1 MWLCLFAATQQH
13 DQELGHL
20 QVEAIYAIL
29 YVQSTRACVGNTASK
44 EIFVALNDLVQ
55 GAASTC
61 PPLSTL
67 HHCTA
72 CMSLIGGWRN
82 FAKRQRPGAPC
93 VGSANKHGYAAT
105 GNYLHIHVFPMSLS
119 LHASAMLQRW
129 SAICRQFHL
138 QAAMPSPSDMLVA
151 FAFLFRGHAQTHMQN
166 VPYPHPAGPSRPDTL
181 PDGSNTVPARNNV
194 VRATLA
200 LWAGK
205 RMHSALCMKL

>member
-29 YVQSTRACVGNTASK
+29 YVQSTRACIGNTASK

-82 FAKRQRPGAPC
+82 FAKRQVRG
-93 VGSANKHGYAAT
+93 
-105 GNYLHIHVFPMSLS
+105 
-119 LHASAMLQRW
+119 
-129 SAICRQFHL
+129 
-138 QAAMPSPSDMLVA
+138 QA
-151 FAFLFRGHAQTHMQN
+151 
-166 VPYPHPAGPSRPDTL
+166 HPAWVLLTSIVTL
-181 PDGSNTVPARNNV
+181 LQVIACTYMS
-194 VRATLA
+194 
-200 LWAGK
+200 
-205 RMHSALCMKL
+205 SLCP